1 MWFWSMLGRR
11 FASSHSAS
19 SSRMAKRWRPIGRI
33 IHIYKSV
40 CHCLSNFCPIWHR
53 LLSPN
58 FRWYPWGPSSPSRS
72 RTKAFLRSSVKM
84 AAVSDA
90 LKVSATLPEGKFWTE
105 KQIAPSLMIWHGNAS
120 ITDGIHQVSWLG
132 AGTGK
137 YESVRFKERRHRNN
151 PREVKDNQCGR
162 GKYTTTT
169 FPLKFPLKNSVK
181 EVFP

>member
-58 FRWYPWGPSSPSRS
+58 FRWYPWGQSSPSRS

-120 ITDGIHQVSWLG
+120 IRYPDSVLVRENMKAYVSKSDDIETIQEKSRTINVG
-132 AGTGK
+132 EVNT
-137 YESVRFKERRHRNN
+137 
-151 PREVKDNQCGR
+151 PR
-162 GKYTTTT
+162 
-169 FPLKFPLKNSVK
+169 PLFL
-181 EVFP
+181 